1 MKNIYKKIKKWIFL
15 KKQIRQIKK
24 QIKKPKN
31 FIY

>member
-15 KKQIRQIKK
+15 KKQIIKLKK
-24 QIKKPKN
+24 QLKKPKD

>member
-15 KKQIRQIKK
+15 KKQIKKIKK
-24 QIKKPKN
+24 QLKKSKN